1 MKQKL
6 YRAAGGVVVHDG
18 KMLLL
23 DRPARGEVRLPKGH
37 IDPGEA
43 PEETALRET
52 TEESGYADLAI
63 LGELGERQVEFDFE
77 GKHII
82 RTEFYYLMQLCSDAT
97 EQRSK
102 KDAAQFKV
110 LWLPTEEAV
119 AALTYQAE
127 QEVAQRALALF
138 ETLKNGSSH

>member
-1 MKQKL
+1 MKQKF

-23 DRPARGEVRLPKGH
+23 DRPGRGEVRLPKGH

-63 LGELGERQVEFDFE
+63 IGELGERQVEFDFE
-77 GKHII
+77 GKHVI
-82 RTEFYYLMQLCSDAT
+82 RTEYYYLMQLRSDAI
-97 EQRSK
+97 EKRNK

-110 LWLPTEEAV
+110 MWLPAENAID
-119 AALTYQAE
+119 ALTYRAE
-127 QEVAQRALALF
+127 QDVAQRALAL
-138 ETLKNGSSH
+138 LASLGNGQ